1 MKNPLDALIDRMY
14 AYNIEPHRLTPE
26 KYGIPFDEVR
36 IPAVDGGAL
45 YGWWIASTPTA
56 PALIL
61 LHGWGRNLSRTLP
74 YIEALYP
81 LGYNLLAFDARN
93 HGSSSPVQHPTV
105 GTFSQDVLSAVAFL
119 RQRGIAQ
126 IGLVGLSVG
135 GGAVINAAG
144 WDKSIRAV
152 VTVGAISHPVAL
164 MKYEFSKRHVPD
176 FVATFLLNY
185 MRRRYGL
192 DFDAIAPINNLPKAE
207 ADVLII
213 HGENDQTV
221 PLAHGQALAAAG
233 KPFDGAQG
241 NKTRLWVVPQKGH
254 SDCHTHPQFWEN
266 VSAFLRET
274 LPVSS

>member
-1 MKNPLDALIDRMY
+1 MNPLDALIDRMY

-26 KYGIPFDEVR
+26 KYGIPFEEVR
-36 IPAVDGGAL
+36 IPASDGGAL
-45 YGWWIASTPTA
+45 YSWWMASTPAA

-74 YIEALYP
+74 YIEALHP

-93 HGSSSPVQHPTV
+93 HGSSTPVKKPTV

-119 RQRGIAQ
+119 RQRGVTQ

-135 GGAVINAAG
+135 GGAVINASG

-164 MKYEFSKRHVPD
+164 MKYEFSKRHIPG
-176 FVATFLLNY
+176 FLASFLLDY

-192 DFDAIAPINNLPKAE
+192 DFDAIAPLHNLPQAE
-207 ADVLII
+207 ADFLII

-221 PLAHGQALAAAG
+221 PLAQGQALAAAG
-233 KPFDGAQG
+233 KPG
-241 NKTRLWVVPQKGH
+241 KTRLWVVPQKGH
-254 SDCHTHPQFWEN
+254 SDCHTHPQFWEKVN
-266 VSAFLRET
+266 AFLRET
-274 LPVSS
+274 LPVLP